1 MYSQSEVKSLLIN
14 TQGDVIG
21 CKVMVMPSGSV
32 SEKHKKLIRRG
43 ELFQMILPPSYPGS
57 SFLQKIGQKFIN
69 KAQKLER
76 NIDKQ
81 NTLRQKKGFAFQQ
94 ADLFLI
100 EQWLK
105 NMHQILKRHASRYI
119 SR

>member
-43 ELFQMILPPSYPGS
+43 ELFQMILPYHPIVDVEFENFYPYLHLMLDYNRIDMFYRLMSFFPS
-57 SFLQKIGQKFIN
+57 K
-69 KAQKLER
+69 
-76 NIDKQ
+76 
-81 NTLRQKKGFAFQQ
+81 
-94 ADLFLI
+94 
-100 EQWLK
+100 
-105 NMHQILKRHASRYI
+105 
-119 SR
+119 